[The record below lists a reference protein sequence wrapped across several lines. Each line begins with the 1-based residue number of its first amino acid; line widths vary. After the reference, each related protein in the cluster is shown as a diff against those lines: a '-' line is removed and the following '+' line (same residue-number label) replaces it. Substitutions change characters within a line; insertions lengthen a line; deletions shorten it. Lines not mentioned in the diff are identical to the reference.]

1 MTKEGS
7 TKIVNFMT
15 QGVTRVTYDLVYVVI
30 FRRNFSTLSRLALNV
45 QYSFRILMCTL
56 KHITGIMRMKLYQ
69 YSKFYDLELCYG
81 VKCIIS

>member
-30 FRRNFSTLSRLALNV
+30 SVETS
-45 QYSFRILMCTL
+45 Q
-56 KHITGIMRMKLYQ
+56 H
-69 YSKFYDLELCYG
+69 
-81 VKCIIS
+81 